1 MVLSPSPFAP
11 AGGCTHPCL
20 AVFSLGFR
28 VPLTCAHFQSPAGSP
43 ADSCVLRGGGPGR
56 AGAAPVSSGC
66 FHQRLA
72 FEFTLTLSQTRR
84 LRKD

>member
-28 VPLTCAHFQSPAGSP
+28 VPLTCARFQSPAGP
-43 ADSCVLRGGGPGR
+43 LAGSCVLRGGRAWPSWCSPGVPR
-56 AGAAPVSSGC
+56 LLS
-66 FHQRLA
+66 QRLA
-72 FEFTLTLSQTRR
+72 SEFTRTLSQTRR